1 MGSSEA
7 MISEFKANMKM
18 QFEIT
23 DLGVLSYFL
32 GLEVN
37 QDVKGIH
44 IAQKKYTEDLLKE
57 YSMQQCKA
65 VPTPLNSS
73 EKLQQ
78 VDGSGKAIP
87 KRYRSLIG
95 RLIYLTHTRLD
106 ISFAV
111 GVLSQFMNYPSNK
124 HYAAG
129 KRVLSYLVGSVGC
142 DLWYSAAG
150 EWKLE
155 GYSDNDWGGCVEDR
169 KSTTRFVFKL

>member
-37 QDVKGIH
+37 QDVKVIH

-57 YSMQQCKA
+57 YSMQQCKV

-73 EKLQQ
+73 EKLQ
-78 VDGSGKAIP
+78 
-87 KRYRSLIG
+87 
-95 RLIYLTHTRLD
+95 
-106 ISFAV
+106 
-111 GVLSQFMNYPSNK
+111 
-124 HYAAG
+124 
-129 KRVLSYLVGSVGC
+129 
-142 DLWYSAAG
+142 
-150 EWKLE
+150 
-155 GYSDNDWGGCVEDR
+155 
-169 KSTTRFVFKL
+169 